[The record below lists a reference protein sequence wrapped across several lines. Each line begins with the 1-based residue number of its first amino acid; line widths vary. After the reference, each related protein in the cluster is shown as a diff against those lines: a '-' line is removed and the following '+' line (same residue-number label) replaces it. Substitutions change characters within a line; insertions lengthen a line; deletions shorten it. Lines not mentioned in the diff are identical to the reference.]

1 VLLMR
6 VTYAAGMQLSGK
18 AFALVKVQLCLS
30 VVCRVTYALGR
41 LEVVKEPKYR
51 PIAVYLERLGG
62 MPLYASE
69 VFALQC
75 SSMKGTWC
83 QTTCMMRLTVCCVG
97 RNSPVLSG
105 IRNCLIPILL
115 VSGYMGVAPEY
126 ASGAELELEWQLIVD
141 PKFKSG
147 HPTAFQAAE
156 AMRSV
161 TEEGMIDSIDEDK
174 AARDDT
180 EEVNVIRGEI
190 MAESLKESGEIF
202 SSTDAKNP
210 QTMCFGV
217 QQDQIM
223 EKTMEKCMSMEGKCV
238 LKLEETVVASPGDAF
253 AKSSPIKAGVSWR
266 TANKEALAALVAQ
279 KGAECVQNCD
289 LPTPQSKPVL
299 KTPLESCD
307 VMDET
312 ALGISGSMD
321 QSLMAAI
328 LQAGEP
334 TLLESLKLPASPF
347 TSTKL
352 SPKPSTCH
360 FPKSSQP
367 LAIPALPNTFSPHRG
382 SRSDSSADNR
392 NTSWSGGGGG
402 SISSSP
408 GKGSGPLGEALCH
421 SQTRAREAEKKADQT
436 LQEYKKLSKL
446 FFQEAS
452 LSLTYRHWVTSLQAE
467 NTRLK
472 MYLKNQQAAA
482 WLQRRF
488 FSPFAAL
495 ERLSSNHW
503 KNIGK
508 KQARHQTHRHFSA
521 IQPDK
526 DPPPGNVAAS
536 YRKTGAGIIVGCT
549 LGFAFAL
556 GLSLASAGLVLGWS
570 MGWIVLAY

>member
-1 VLLMR
+1 
-6 VTYAAGMQLSGK
+6 MQLSSK
-18 AFALVKVQLCLS
+18 AFALVKVQHCLS
-30 VVCRVTYALGR
+30 VVRRVTYALER

-83 QTTCMMRLTVCCVG
+83 QTTCMMRLKVCCVG

-126 ASGAELELEWQLIVD
+126 ASGAELELEWQLLVD

-147 HPTAFQAAE
+147 HPPAFQAAE
-156 AMRSV
+156 TMRSV

-180 EEVNVIRGEI
+180 EEFNVIRGEI
-190 MAESLKESGEIF
+190 MVKSLKESGEIF
-202 SSTDAKNP
+202 SSADAKNP

-217 QQDQIM
+217 KQDQIM
-223 EKTMEKCMSMEGKCV
+223 EKTMEKCMSME
-238 LKLEETVVASPGDAF
+238 EAVVASPGDAF
-253 AKSSPIKAGVSWR
+253 AKSSPVKAGVSWR

-279 KGAECVQNCD
+279 KGAERVQNCD

-347 TSTKL
+347 ASTKL

-382 SRSDSSADNR
+382 SRSVRYITDSPPF
-392 NTSWSGGGGG
+392 
-402 SISSSP
+402 SIAFWFR
-408 GKGSGPLGEALCH
+408 PL
-421 SQTRAREAEKKADQT
+421 S
-436 LQEYKKLSKL
+436 
-446 FFQEAS
+446 
-452 LSLTYRHWVTSLQAE
+452 TY
-467 NTRLK
+467 
-472 MYLKNQQAAA
+472 
-482 WLQRRF
+482 
-488 FSPFAAL
+488 
-495 ERLSSNHW
+495 
-503 KNIGK
+503 
-508 KQARHQTHRHFSA
+508 
-521 IQPDK
+521 
-526 DPPPGNVAAS
+526 
-536 YRKTGAGIIVGCT
+536 
-549 LGFAFAL
+549 
-556 GLSLASAGLVLGWS
+556 
-570 MGWIVLAY
+570 

>member
-1 VLLMR
+1 
-6 VTYAAGMQLSGK
+6 MQLSSK
-18 AFALVKVQLCLS
+18 AFALVKVQHCLS
-30 VVCRVTYALGR
+30 VVPRVTYALER
-41 LEVVKEPKYR
+41 LEVVKEPQYR

-75 SSMKGTWC
+75 SSRKGTWC
-83 QTTCMMRLTVCCVG
+83 QTACMMRLTVCCVV

-147 HPTAFQAAE
+147 HPPAFQAAE
-156 AMRSV
+156 AIRSV

-190 MAESLKESGEIF
+190 MAKSVKESGEIF

-253 AKSSPIKAGVSWR
+253 AKSSPVKAGVSWR

-279 KGAECVQNCD
+279 KGAERVQNCD

-347 TSTKL
+347 ASTKL

-367 LAIPALPNTFSPHRG
+367 LAIPALPNTFPPHRG
-382 SRSDSSADNR
+382 SRSVRYITDSPPL
-392 NTSWSGGGGG
+392 
-402 SISSSP
+402 SIAFWFRP
-408 GKGSGPLGEALCH
+408 
-421 SQTRAREAEKKADQT
+421 
-436 LQEYKKLSKL
+436 
-446 FFQEAS
+446 
-452 LSLTYRHWVTSLQAE
+452 
-467 NTRLK
+467 
-472 MYLKNQQAAA
+472 
-482 WLQRRF
+482 
-488 FSPFAAL
+488 
-495 ERLSSNHW
+495 LSS
-503 KNIGK
+503 
-508 KQARHQTHRHFSA
+508 
-521 IQPDK
+521 
-526 DPPPGNVAAS
+526 
-536 YRKTGAGIIVGCT
+536 Y
-549 LGFAFAL
+549 
-556 GLSLASAGLVLGWS
+556 
-570 MGWIVLAY
+570 

>member
-1 VLLMR
+1 M
-6 VTYAAGMQLSGK
+6 AAAEGRAAWQRTNRHLIQEDSVRAPKLSHCPSLSKGQAEFCHPSTGRAVENIPSFYSTNSWGSSDSKIDTQWQQLS
-18 AFALVKVQLCLS
+18 S
-30 VVCRVTYALGR
+30 
-41 LEVVKEPKYR
+41 
-51 PIAVYLERLGG
+51 
-62 MPLYASE
+62 
-69 VFALQC
+69 
-75 SSMKGTWC
+75 
-83 QTTCMMRLTVCCVG
+83 
-97 RNSPVLSG
+97 N
-105 IRNCLIPILL
+105 
-115 VSGYMGVAPEY
+115 
-126 ASGAELELEWQLIVD
+126 

-147 HPTAFQAAE
+147 HPPAFQAAE

-190 MAESLKESGEIF
+190 MAKSVKESGEIF

-253 AKSSPIKAGVSWR
+253 AKSSTVKAGVSWR

-279 KGAECVQNCD
+279 KGAERVQNCD

-321 QSLMAAI
+321 HSLMAAI

-347 TSTKL
+347 ASTKL

-367 LAIPALPNTFSPHRG
+367 LAIPALPNTFPPHR
-382 SRSDSSADNR
+382 
-392 NTSWSGGGGG
+392 
-402 SISSSP
+402 
-408 GKGSGPLGEALCH
+408 PLGEALCH

-452 LSLTYRHWVTSLQAE
+452 LSLTYRQWVTSLQAE

-472 MYLKNQQAAA
+472 MYVKNQQAAA

-503 KNIGK
+503 KKFGK
-508 KQARHQTHRHFSA
+508 KQAHHQTHRHFSA

-526 DPPPGNVAAS
+526 DSPPGNVPAS
-536 YRKTGAGIIVGCT
+536 YRQTGAGIIVGCT

-556 GLSLASAGLVLGWS
+556 GLTLASAGLVLGWS